1 VVTRSSSFIEFSKV
15 IRSDLNS
22 RCSDSLG
29 LGGVLGG
36 GQVLVGGVVDCF
48 EGVDG
53 LDCCCV
59 EICIDGFAWFETC
72 GRASFCEM
80 G

>member
-1 VVTRSSSFIEFSKV
+1 MVTRSSSFIESSQV

-22 RCSDSLG
+22 RSSISLG
-29 LGGVLGG
+29 LGAFLGG
-36 GQVLVGGVVDCF
+36 GPVLVGGFVDCF

-59 EICIDGFAWFETC
+59 EICIDGFAWFETG